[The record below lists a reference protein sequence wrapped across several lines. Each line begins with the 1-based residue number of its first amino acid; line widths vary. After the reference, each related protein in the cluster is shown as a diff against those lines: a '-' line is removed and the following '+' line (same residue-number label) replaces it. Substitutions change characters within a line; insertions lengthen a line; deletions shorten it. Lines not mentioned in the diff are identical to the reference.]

1 MVTSSSET
9 GPQPTLRWE
18 GNSLDWI
25 EGNRESLSD
34 RTSGHEDHWR
44 IIPDTDIQDD
54 ENQTGA
60 TQEDTPTD
68 GLHKIGEPPSQ
79 GVGDT
84 PREFK
89 LANQGYSSEQ
99 PADQTEERRQAL
111 DLTTRRVDTFPRNI
125 YRQKET
131 SQQEGQAANLPA
143 SKTETSSGTTIPRE
157 SWQLP
162 SQQRAKLLTTAKPTR
177 RVGASSQPTTIAGEI
192 VTSQPRV
199 ARARSVSI
207 LMERYPQ
214 ERLWDFSNGVKKKER
229 IIPIFLLAPMGVLA
243 SGSAHARPSDR
254 LPIDTSENFPALL
267 SAESPSNIEK

>member
-1 MVTSSSET
+1 M
-9 GPQPTLRWE
+9 
-18 GNSLDWI
+18 DWI

-68 GLHKIGEPPSQ
+68 GLHKTGEPPSQ

-99 PADQTEERRQAL
+99 PADQTEERQQAL

-143 SKTETSSGTTIPRE
+143 SKTETISGTTIPRE

-177 RVGASSQPTTIAGEI
+177 SVGASSQPTTIAGEI
-192 VTSQPRV
+192 VKSQPELLEPSQLVYLWRDTPK
-199 ARARSVSI
+199 RDYGI
-207 LMERYPQ
+207 L
-214 ERLWDFSNGVKKKER
+214 VT
-229 IIPIFLLAPMGVLA
+229 A
-243 SGSAHARPSDR
+243 
-254 LPIDTSENFPALL
+254 
-267 SAESPSNIEK
+267 